1 MNLDDFHMLIHSTT
15 SSNFLYILKSFIINL
30 EEKEQ
35 ETQDVFPQVIPLSL
49 ATQQPHH
56 HHWELLF
63 YKNNNAAAD

>member
-1 MNLDDFHMLIHSTT
+1 MT
-15 SSNFLYILKSFIINL
+15 KL

-49 ATQQPHH
+49 TIQHHHHHH

-63 YKNNNAAAD
+63 YKKYSAADYTDSQLPPKAT